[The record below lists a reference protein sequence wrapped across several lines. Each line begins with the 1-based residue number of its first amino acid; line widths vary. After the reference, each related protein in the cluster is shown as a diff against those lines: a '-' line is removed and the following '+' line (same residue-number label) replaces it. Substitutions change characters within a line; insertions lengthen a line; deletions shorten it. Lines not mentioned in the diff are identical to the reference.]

1 MTDSGQNR
9 PVRIP
14 SEPSSGEL
22 RLIMALWP
30 LLGRRIA
37 ALELGRGGRGRS
49 RVPPIPD
56 QLRWAG
62 LYELPFARH
71 LAAAAVAFDMD
82 RELIGAA
89 RHAIPVAS
97 LAKLTSVY
105 VKHESR
111 EGGAEVSGAIAA
123 ESWMK
128 AGYLRSMRESLRSL
142 LVSGRSVNDLVAR
155 ARDAADDRA
164 LLEAIRVDPA
174 VLLGTTGAAR
184 LARALLEDDS
194 RFVRGV
200 QKAMAGG
207 LAPRQA
213 AREAAGI
220 AAVEALAPAPWQEL
234 GERQLQAVFR
244 ALRREAVVAAANRV
258 GRTRIRARL
267 ARIARERCVAARPR
281 A

>member
-1 MTDSGQNR
+1 MTDSGSSR
-9 PVRIP
+9 PVRISLDP
-14 SEPSSGEL
+14 SPGEL
-22 RLIMALWP
+22 RLILALWP

-37 ALELGRGGRGRS
+37 ALHLGGGRGRP

-97 LAKLTSVY
+97 LAKLTKVY

-111 EGGAEVSGAIAA
+111 DGGAEVSGAIAA

-142 LVSGRSVNDLVAR
+142 LVSGRSVNELVAR

-164 LLEAIRVDPA
+164 LLEAIRIDPA
-174 VLLGTTGAAR
+174 VLLGATGAAR
-184 LARALLEDDS
+184 MARALLEDDT
-194 RFVRGV
+194 RFLRGLH
-200 QKAMAGG
+200 KAMASGPT
-207 LAPRQA
+207 PRQA
-213 AREAAGI
+213 AREEAGI
-220 AAVEALAPAPWQEL
+220 ATVDALALAPWQDLEDRNLL
-234 GERQLQAVFR
+234 GVFR
-244 ALRREAVVAAANRV
+244 ALRREAAAGAGKRA
-258 GRTRIRARL
+258 GRARLQARL
-267 ARIARERCVAARPR
+267 ARMALERCPGPRARP
-281 A
+281 